1 MAKGASNHI
10 AGDSGKERGTA
21 LITGAARRIGRSI
34 AMDLAAHG
42 WNIAVHYN
50 SSRQEAEDVAAEI
63 SEHGRQYGGRVDI
76 FQADLGMESECERLV
91 PLIHQKMGPL
101 NCLIN
106 NASVFQH
113 DTPTTATRDSWDMHM
128 QVNLRAPFVLTQG
141 FAAQLPDGVDG
152 NVINIIDQRVW
163 NLSPVY
169 TSYTLSK
176 AGLWALTQTLA
187 QGLAPA
193 IRVNAIGPGP
203 TLRNTFQG
211 EEGFEREW
219 RSVLLG
225 RKVDLREIC
234 EAVRF
239 ILDARSMTG
248 QMIAL
253 DSGQH
258 LGWSSSDGET
268 IKS

>member
-1 MAKGASNHI
+1 MSN
-10 AGDSGKERGTA
+10 AVNYPNGKRGTA
-21 LITGAARRIGRSI
+21 LITGAARRIGHSI
-34 AMDLAAHG
+34 ALDLAAHG
-42 WNIAVHYN
+42 WDIAIHYN
-50 SSRQEAEDVAAEI
+50 SSHKEAEQVATGIEAY
-63 SEHGRQYGGRVDI
+63 GRRVAT

-91 PLIHQKMGPL
+91 PLICEEMGPL
-101 NCLIN
+101 SCLIN
-106 NASVFQH
+106 NASVFEH
-113 DTPTTATRDSWDMHM
+113 DTPETATRDSWDLHM
-128 QVNLRAPFVLTQG
+128 QINLRAPFVLTQG
-141 FAAQLPDGVDG
+141 FASQLSGDMEG

-163 NLSPVY
+163 NLSPVF

-187 QGLAPA
+187 QGLAPS

-203 TLRNTFQG
+203 TLRNAFQS
-211 EEGFEREW
+211 EKSFQQEW
-219 RSVLLG
+219 KSVLLG
-225 RKVDLREIC
+225 RKVDLEEIC

-258 LGWSSSDGET
+258 LGWSSSGGGSADT
-268 IKS
+268 

>member
-1 MAKGASNHI
+1 MAEGAAHRNN
-10 AGDSGKERGTA
+10 GQGTA
-21 LITGAARRIGRSI
+21 LITGAARRIGRAI
-34 AMDLAAHG
+34 ALDLAAHG
-42 WNIAVHYN
+42 WNIAIHYN
-50 SSRQEAEDVAAEI
+50 TSQGEAEEVADEI
-63 SEHGRQYGGRVDI
+63 QKHGGSVDI
-76 FQADLGMESECERLV
+76 FQADLGMESECERLI
-91 PLIHQKMGPL
+91 PLIRQKTGPL
-101 NCLIN
+101 TCLIN
-106 NASVFQH
+106 NASIFEH
-113 DTPTTATRDSWDMHM
+113 DTPKSATRDSWGRHM

-141 FAAQLPDGVDG
+141 FTAQLPEGMEG
-152 NVINIIDQRVW
+152 NIINIIDQRVW
-163 NLSPVY
+163 NLSPVF

-187 QGLAPA
+187 QGLAPT

-211 EEGFEREW
+211 EESFEQEW
-219 RSVLLG
+219 KSVLLG
-225 RKVDLREIC
+225 RKVDLSEIC

-258 LGWSSSDGET
+258 LGWSSSGRESSD
-268 IKS
+268 S

>member
-1 MAKGASNHI
+1 MSENATHHRNNEH
-10 AGDSGKERGTA
+10 RTA
-21 LITGAARRIGRSI
+21 LITGAARRIGRII
-34 AMDLAAHG
+34 ALDLAAHG
-42 WNIAVHYN
+42 WNIAIHYN
-50 SSRQEAEDVAAEI
+50 SSQKEAEEVATEVGK
-63 SEHGRQYGGRVDI
+63 HGGSVGI

-91 PLIHQKMGPL
+91 PLICQEMGPL
-101 NCLIN
+101 TCLIN
-106 NASVFQH
+106 NASVFEH
-113 DTPTTATRDSWDMHM
+113 DTPKTATRDSWDRHM
-128 QVNLRAPFVLTQG
+128 QINLRAPFVLTQG
-141 FAAQLPDGVDG
+141 FRSQLPDGMEG
-152 NVINIIDQRVW
+152 NIINIIDQRVW
-163 NLSPVY
+163 NLSPVF

-187 QGLAPA
+187 QGLAPT

-211 EEGFEREW
+211 EESFEREW
-219 RSVLLG
+219 KSVLLG

-258 LGWSSSDGET
+258 LGWSSSDADST
-268 IKS
+268 DT